1 MLRWS
6 MLEDHNE
13 HLDGVA
19 MFGSNADADIDIDA
33 VAPSVARTVTGPR
46 APLSLEAFT

>member
-1 MLRWS
+1 

-13 HLDGVA
+13 HLDG
-19 MFGSNADADIDIDA
+19 MTLFGSNVDADIDIDV
-33 VAPSVARTVTGPR
+33 VAPSVVRTVTGPR